1 MLHLFTPITTFVF
14 DVDGVLTN
22 GQILVLPQGVMARSM
37 NVKDGYALQL
47 AVKRGYH
54 VVIISGGDMPEAEIR
69 FKKLGIQHV
78 FTKVSNKLACLQ
90 NWLAEQGFGL
100 DKCLFMGD
108 DLPDAELLQHVA
120 LSACP
125 ADACSDVLAIAQY
138 ISPKNG
144 GEGCVRDVI
153 EKVLRLNNHWYPE
166 TEIRSQ

>member
-47 AVKRGYH
+47 AVKRGYQ
-54 VVIISGGDMPEAEIR
+54 VVIISGGDMPEVEIR
-69 FKKLGIQHV
+69 FQKLGIEHV

-90 NWLAEQGFGL
+90 SFLTEKGIHMEQ
-100 DKCLFMGD
+100 CLFMGD
-108 DLPDAELLQHVA
+108 DLPDMQLLQHA
-120 LSACP
+120 GLSTCP
-125 ADACSDVLAIAQY
+125 ADACTDVLAIAQY

-144 GEGCVRDVI
+144 GQGCVRDVI